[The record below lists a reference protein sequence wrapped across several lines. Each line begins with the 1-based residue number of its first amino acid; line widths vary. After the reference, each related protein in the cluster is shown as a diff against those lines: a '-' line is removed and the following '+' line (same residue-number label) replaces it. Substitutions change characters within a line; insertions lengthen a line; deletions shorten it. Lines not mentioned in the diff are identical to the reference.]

1 MQIKR
6 IQCPQCQTVLDVK
19 NQEDNLEKRINC
31 PRCGTE
37 LIVKFKPKSD
47 PVEAHTFYARQKPR
61 YDSGETQLGGMGN
74 RYSASSE
81 DETQLG
87 RGQVNKAETNARLS
101 LNGVTYTL
109 KEGQNIVGRRASTSL
124 ATIQLA
130 TDDLSMSRQH
140 VIINVTTL
148 SDGTKKAVLSNYK
161 NKNVTSINGFQ
172 IDSGDAIRLADG
184 NTITM
189 GRTTVVFMLQK

>member
-19 NQEDNLEKRINC
+19 NQEETLEKHINC

-37 LIVKFKPKSD
+37 LIVKFKPKAD
-47 PVEAHTFYARQKPR
+47 PVEAHTFYARQKPT
-61 YDSGETQLGGMGN
+61 YDSCETQLGGSFGGG
-74 RYSASSE
+74 SSSG

-87 RGQVNKAETNARLS
+87 TGSANKVETYARLS
-101 LNGVTYTL
+101 LNGMTYTL
-109 KEGQNIVGRRASTSL
+109 KEGRNIVGRRASTSP
-124 ATIQLA
+124 ANIQLA

-140 VIINVTTL
+140 IIINVTTM
-148 SDGTKKAVLSNYK
+148 SDGTKKAVLSNYQ
-161 NKNVTSINGFQ
+161 NKNVTSIDGFQ

-189 GRTTVVFMLQK
+189 GRTTVTFILKQ